1 MTTPPRKRAARHAPE
16 VRREL
21 LLQAT
26 RRCLSKGGMKGFNLQ
41 NVARE
46 ANVSLA
52 LIGHYFGGIDD
63 LLKAVFDSVMF
74 EFPSFEQQVPQ
85 DLATAKANLR
95 AIVERNFA
103 PDYYSREN
111 LLVWL
116 PIYEEMALNAAL
128 RAKLTDQDQRYVDE
142 VAEVIARVAEFRDLP
157 VDAQALA
164 YDFLA
169 LLDGLWIRWC
179 HSDRSD
185 TLREQQAAY
194 RLLERALGPLREG

>member
-1 MTTPPRKRAARHAPE
+1 MNTPQRKRAARHAPE

-21 LLQAT
+21 LLQAA
-26 RRCLSKGGMKGFNLQ
+26 RRCLSKNGMKGFTLQ
-41 NVARE
+41 NVAGE
-46 ANVSLA
+46 AKVSLA

-63 LLKAVFDSVMF
+63 LLRAVFDSVMF
-74 EFPSFEQQVPQ
+74 EFPPSTQEKPQ
-85 DLATAKANLR
+85 DIDAATANMR

-116 PIYEEMALNAAL
+116 PIYEEMALNETL
-128 RAKLTDQDQRYVDE
+128 RAKLTAQDELYVDE
-142 VAEVIARVAEFRDLP
+142 VAQVIANVAKFRKLP
-157 VDAQALA
+157 VDARSLA

-179 HSDRSD
+179 HSDRTD
-185 TLREQQAAY
+185 TQREQDAAY
-194 RLLERALGPLREG
+194 RLLESALGPLR

>member
-1 MTTPPRKRAARHAPE
+1 MTTSPRKRAARHAPE

-21 LLQAT
+21 LLQAA
-26 RRCLSKGGMKGFNLQ
+26 RRCLSKNGMKGFTLQ
-41 NVARE
+41 NVAGE
-46 ANVSLA
+46 AKVSLA

-63 LLKAVFDSVMF
+63 LLRAVFDSVMF
-74 EFPSFEQQVPQ
+74 EFPPSTQEKPQ
-85 DLATAKANLR
+85 DLEAAKANLR

-116 PIYEEMALNAAL
+116 PIFEEMALNETL
-128 RAKLTDQDQRYVDE
+128 RAKLTAQDERYVGE
-142 VAEVIARVAEFRDLP
+142 VAQVIATVAEFRKVP
-157 VDAQALA
+157 VDAQSLA

-179 HSDRSD
+179 HSDR
-185 TLREQQAAY
+185 TGTQREQDAAY
-194 RLLERALGPLREG
+194 RLLESALGPLR